1 MVKLLKKKG
10 TNDPTAGS
18 INSIE
23 KGLVF
28 EHRPLILNM
37 KKINIVAINIRRE
50 TILVENTLLQTILPI
65 KNGCKNTI
73 WLSIYKNFYSFSSCS
88 FSYWS

>member
-1 MVKLLKKKG
+1 MVKVLKKNG
-10 TNDPTAGS
+10 TNDPIAGS

-23 KGLVF
+23 KALVF
-28 EHRPLILNM
+28 EHTPLILNI

-50 TILVENTLLQTILPI
+50 TMLVANTLLQTILPI

-88 FSYWS
+88 FSYSS